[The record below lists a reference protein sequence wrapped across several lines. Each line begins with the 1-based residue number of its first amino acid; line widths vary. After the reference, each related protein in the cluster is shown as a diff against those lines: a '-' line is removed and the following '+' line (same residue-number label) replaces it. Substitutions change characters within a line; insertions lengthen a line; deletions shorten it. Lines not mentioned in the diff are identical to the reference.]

1 MDQGIDLRCRLFAH
15 WAVKVLQGLPLM
27 RRVPLDGVS
36 VIGVAAQQRFFGL
49 GAIQRELANPT
60 FSAVS
65 SHDCRIPITS
75 ARDLM
80 IEF

>member
-15 WAVKVLQGLPLM
+15 WAFKVLQGNHLV
-27 RRVPLDGVS
+27 RGVRIDAVS
-36 VIGVAAQQRFFGL
+36 VIGVAAQQRVFGL